1 MKNTLAVSSP
11 PNDLLLKLNLLIRLR
26 WGGIFLLFILL
37 SYSLAFWEQ
46 GALIYPL
53 LFLLGLTLLF
63 NIALHLDLRK
73 RHTAKKIIKMLNL
86 QFYFDIFFYLFIF
99 HFTGGTGSPFF
110 ILLLFPAIS
119 ATIVFQ
125 PPGSYFRAGAT
136 LLMFG
141 LILYGETNWHMNPPF
156 LMIISMKEKTILL
169 FIALTGSLLL
179 SVYLTANLVQHLRQ
193 RFKKLV
199 ALQENLKRSYF
210 ETVMGLAQAM
220 EAKEP
225 AIREHFE
232 RTILYAT
239 LIGKRLGLDDENME
253 YLRFG
258 AVLHD
263 IGKIGIAKNILT
275 KPAKLTP
282 EEHEQIKKHPGIGAH
297 IINGVEFLK
306 KVKPIILQHHERYDG
321 KGYPQGLKGEEIS
334 FLARIMSVVDAYDA
348 MTSDRPYAKA
358 KSREKAI
365 EELIRE
371 KGKQFDP
378 GITDTFL
385 EILRE
390 M

>member
-1 MKNTLAVSSP
+1 MKNTRAVSSP
-11 PNDLLLKLNLLIRLR
+11 PDDLLLKLNLLIRLR

-37 SYSLAFWEQ
+37 SYSLAFWE
-46 GALIYPL
+46 GGTLTYPL
-53 LFLLGLTLLF
+53 LSLLGITLLF
-63 NIALHLDLRK
+63 NIALHVDLKK
-73 RHTAKKIIKMLNL
+73 RHTTKKIMSILNL

-119 ATIVFQ
+119 ATIIFE
-125 PPGSYFRAGAT
+125 PPGSYFRALAT

-156 LMIISMKEKTILL
+156 LMVISMKEKTILL

-179 SVYLTANLVQHLRQ
+179 SVYLTANLVQHLRE

-199 ALQENLKRSYF
+199 TLQENLKRSYF

-225 AIREHFE
+225 AIKEHFE

-239 LIGKRLGLDDENME
+239 LIGKRLGLDEENME

-263 IGKIGIAKNILT
+263 MGKIGIDENILS

-282 EEHEQIKKHPGIGAH
+282 EEYEQVKKHPEIGAH
-297 IINGVEFLK
+297 IIEGVEFLE
-306 KVKPIILQHHERYDG
+306 KVKPIILGHHERYDG
-321 KGYPQGLKGEEIS
+321 KGYPQGLKGEEI
-334 FLARIMSVVDAYDA
+334 FLLTRIMSVVDAYDA

-365 EELIRE
+365 EELVRE

-378 GITDTFL
+378 EITDVFL
-385 EILRE
+385 KILQE
-390 M
+390 P